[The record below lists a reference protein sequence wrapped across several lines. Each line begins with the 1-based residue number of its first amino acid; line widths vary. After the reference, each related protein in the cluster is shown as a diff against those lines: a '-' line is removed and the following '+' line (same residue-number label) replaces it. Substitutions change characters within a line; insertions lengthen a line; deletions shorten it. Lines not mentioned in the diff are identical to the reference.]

1 MHEIFVVP
9 INDARYRLNP
19 PRDIEL
25 IDDIYFYL
33 FLETEKQ
40 RKFEPMWYNFNLITE
55 GHILQI
61 WVPSKK
67 IRILFSSQ
75 GKRITQDD
83 IIENDP
89 TLRLWMTFQIIN
101 YDVTTSEK
109 MNEEEVGENDN
120 HQGWQIHYDEDM

>member
-1 MHEIFVVP
+1 MVP

-55 GHILQI
+55 GRILQI

-89 TLRLWMTFQIIN
+89 TLRLWMTFQIID
-101 YDVTTSEK
+101 YDVTTTEK
-109 MNEEEVGENDN
+109 MNEEVGENDN

>member
-1 MHEIFVVP
+1 MVP
-9 INDARYRLNP
+9 INDARYPLNP
-19 PRDIEL
+19 QRDIEL

-55 GHILQI
+55 GRILQI
-61 WVPSKK
+61 WAPSKK

-75 GKRITQDD
+75 GKRIIQDD

-89 TLRLWMTFQIIN
+89 TLRLWMTFPIIN
-101 YDVTTSEK
+101 YDVTTSEE
-109 MNEEEVGENDN
+109 MNEEEVGENDS

>member
-55 GHILQI
+55 GRILQI

-89 TLRLWMTFQIIN
+89 TLRLWMTFQIID
-101 YDVTTSEK
+101 YDVTTTEK
-109 MNEEEVGENDN
+109 MNEEVGENDN